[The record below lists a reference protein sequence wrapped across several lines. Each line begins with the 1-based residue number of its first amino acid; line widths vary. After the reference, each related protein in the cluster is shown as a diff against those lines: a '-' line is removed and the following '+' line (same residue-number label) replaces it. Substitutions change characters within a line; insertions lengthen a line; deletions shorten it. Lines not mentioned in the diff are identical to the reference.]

1 MRVWRNIAIFCLLSV
16 QAFSS
21 AAATRILILGDSLST
36 SYRIRAEESWV
47 ALARGKLRHQ
57 GIDAVVINVSLKGQT
72 ATDGAR
78 RIGGLL
84 ERYRPD
90 VVILAL
96 GANDGLRRRP
106 LEGLYLSLEAILNA
120 IRVQGGRSLLVGMK
134 LPPETP
140 SQYAQGFQAVYTRLA
155 AKAEAPLVPFLLE
168 KIAGK
173 PEYFLAD
180 RLHPNAAAQ
189 PLLLETLWPP
199 LWTLL
204 RPFPA
209 P

>member
-1 MRVWRNIAIFCLLSV
+1 MRAWRNIAIFCLLSI
-16 QAFSS
+16 QAFSC
-21 AAATRILILGDSLST
+21 AAATRIMILGDSLST

-47 ALARGKLRHQ
+47 ALAHGQLRRQ
-57 GIDAVVINVSLKGQT
+57 GVDAVLINVSLNGQT

-96 GANDGLRRRP
+96 GANDGLRQRP
-106 LEGLYLSLEAILNA
+106 LEGLYLSLEAILSA
-120 IRVQGGRSLLVGMK
+120 VRAQGGRPLLVGMK

-140 SQYAQGFQAVYTRLA
+140 SPYAQEFQSVYTRLA
-155 AKAEAPLVPFLLE
+155 TKTEAPLVPFLLE

-189 PLLLETLWPP
+189 PLLLETLWPRLSP
-199 LWTLL
+199 LL
-204 RPFPA
+204 RPPPA